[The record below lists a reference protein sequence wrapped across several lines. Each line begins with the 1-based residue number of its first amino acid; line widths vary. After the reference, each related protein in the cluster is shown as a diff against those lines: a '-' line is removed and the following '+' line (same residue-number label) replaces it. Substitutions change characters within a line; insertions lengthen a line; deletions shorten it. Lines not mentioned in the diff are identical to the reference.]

1 MRSISWVSSRAIR
14 SKRKP
19 SMWYSRAQY
28 STDSRIY
35 LAHMLR
41 SEARSLPQPEPS
53 AGLPSGFWR

>member
-1 MRSISWVSSRAIR
+1 
-14 SKRKP
+14 
-19 SMWYSRAQY
+19 MWYSRAQY

-35 LAHMLR
+35 RAHMLR